1 MNKVCLIGRLTSK
14 PELRYTSSNIAV
26 TKFNVAINRKPKEDG
41 TREADFIGCIAWKSA
56 AETITKYFDKGSQI
70 GIEGRIQTGSYDD
83 KDGKKIY
90 TTDVVVESITFL
102 DSKKEVTPQDFEKK
116 EEINIDPFADFGTMV
131 EQEVSIDDSF
141 LD

>member
-26 TKFNVAINRKPKEDG
+26 TKFNVAVNRKPKEDG
-41 TREADFIGCIAWKSA
+41 TREADFIGCIAWKNT

-83 KDGKKIY
+83 KDGKKVY
-90 TTDVVVESITFL
+90 TTDVVVDSITFL
-102 DSKKEVTPQDFEKK
+102 DKKENATPQEQK
-116 EEINIDPFADFGTMV
+116 EEINTDPFADFESQIES
-131 EQEVSIDDSF
+131 EQQVSIDDSF

>member
-14 PELRYTSSNIAV
+14 PELRYTNSNIAV
-26 TKFNVAINRKPKEDG
+26 TKFNVAVNRKPKEDG
-41 TREADFIGCIAWKSA
+41 TKEADFIGCIAWKSA

-83 KDGKKIY
+83 NNGNKRY

-102 DSKKEVTPQDFEKK
+102 DKKENVSPQEQK
-116 EEINIDPFADFGTMV
+116 EEINTDPFADFGEIV
-131 EQEVSIDDSF
+131 EQDKVSIDDSF

>member
-14 PELRYTSSNIAV
+14 PELRYTNSNIAV
-26 TKFNVAINRKPKEDG
+26 TKFNVAVNRKPKEDG
-41 TREADFIGCIAWKSA
+41 TREADFINCIAWKST

-83 KDGKKIY
+83 KDGKKVY
-90 TTDVVVESITFL
+90 TTDVVVEGITFL

-116 EEINIDPFADFGTMV
+116 EEINTDPFASFNEEIESD
-131 EQEVSIDDSF
+131 F